1 MFFVKYLL
9 PLSLVQFL
17 AVYALALAPWSSL
30 KKTWLRSQPEH
41 TPTHTLA
48 HSHTHTG
55 CETDKG
61 HFPFTNEQAVRH
73 TPTQRD
79 TERRSHTLKH
89 SYAHLHAHRH
99 TLLLLFVAQ
108 SCANDF
114 QHIYNYCKC
123 VQNFRHY
130 VCVGVK
136 ERQRTNT
143 GESESVLHLC
153 ASMCVCVQSEHSIL
167 PVAAFCRSFTTR
179 DQGEQE

>member
-1 MFFVKYLL
+1 MSKQWGTH
-9 PLSLVQFL
+9 PH
-17 AVYALALAPWSSL
+17 
-30 KKTWLRSQPEH
+30 RE
-41 TPTHTLA
+41 THT
-48 HSHTHTG
+48 
-55 CETDKG
+55 E
-61 HFPFTNEQAVRH
+61 RH
-73 TPTQRD
+73 
-79 TERRSHTLKH
+79 SHTLKH

-153 ASMCVCVQSEHSIL
+153 ASMCVCKVNIRFYRLLLFAGLLQHATRESKNNREGEREREGWGNS
-167 PVAAFCRSFTTR
+167 VECRCFGHFIRLGHRSQTR
-179 DQGEQE
+179 K